1 MAGNGLDLKKLE
13 EIKRLLNL
21 GLTNRQIAK
30 AIGVHRNTVN
40 KYVEQVKQPDFLN
53 FKNDSFVAEAPAWTK
68 EIDWEDI
75 RSEFLKGVPLNILH
89 EELYDAGKIS
99 LHYSGFWKQ
108 VKKRLCLS
116 EVTMVRIFKPGD
128 RTEIDYA
135 DGIEIIDPATGEIQ
149 KTQLFVGVLCHS
161 RYAFAEFTWTQSSS
175 DFLQSHVNMFEFFG
189 GSTQV
194 ISPDN
199 LKSAV
204 TKAHRYDPVINQ
216 AYTRLASYYEIGVVP
231 ARVRTPQDK
240 AIVERSIQIFQR
252 WFYMKVRHR
261 TFTSLVELNK
271 CLSEHLVLFNNKVH
285 RIFKRT
291 RAEMFQDEKPQ
302 LRALPNDPYKV
313 ATYHRATLCRDCH
326 LSFDKNYYS
335 APHWLRGKILDVW
348 ASQRSVEI
356 FLEGERVALHARG
369 KSKNKFITDN
379 KHYPESHQAYAE
391 EDVQKLITKA
401 TSVGP
406 ETKILICSLLE
417 SAQPL
422 RYFQRA
428 QGILA
433 LSWQHS
439 PRDLEHACRT
449 ANQFKNTKIQY
460 LKRLIK
466 VKGGE
471 RKTEVITE
479 RAHNPHLRGVNNIH

>member
-13 EIKRLLNL
+13 EIKRLLSL

-40 KYVEQVKQPDFLN
+40 KYVEKINQPNFLN
-53 FKNDSFVAEAPAWTK
+53 FEIESFVAESPAWTK
-68 EIDWEDI
+68 EIDWENI
-75 RSEFLKGVPLNILH
+75 RLEFLKGVPLNILH
-89 EELYDAGKIS
+89 EELYDAGKVS

-240 AIVERSIQIFQR
+240 AIVERTIQIFQR

-271 CLSEHLVLFNNKVH
+271 YLSEHLVLFNNKVH

-291 RAEMFQDEKPQ
+291 RAEMFQDEKSQ
-302 LRALPNDPYKV
+302 LKPLPNDPYKV
-313 ATYHRATLCRDCH
+313 ATYHRATLSRDCH
-326 LSFDKNYYS
+326 LSFNKNYYS
-335 APHWLRGKILDVW
+335 APYWLRGKTLDIW
-348 ASQRSVEI
+348 ASSKSIEI
-356 FLEGERVALHARG
+356 FSGGERVALHALG
-369 KSKNKFITDN
+369 KSMNKFITDN
-379 KHYPESHQAYAE
+379 SHYPESHQAFAE
-391 EDVQKLITKA
+391 ENVQKLIAKA
-401 TSVGP
+401 SVVEP

-417 SAQPL
+417 STQPL
-422 RYFQRA
+422 RYFRRA

-433 LSWQHS
+433 LSWQNN
-439 PRDLEHACRT
+439 PQQLEHACRT
-449 ANQFKNTKIQY
+449 ANQFKNTKLQY

-471 RKTEVITE
+471 RKTDSITE
-479 RAHNPHLRGVNNIH
+479 RAHNPHLRGINNIH